1 MESGLGSVPTDETI
15 RTVETATLLTFLSV
29 YTRRE
34 RILEE
39 AHPPSE
45 VQVRS
50 GGTPWTAVTFVYD
63 LGTLSCFNLTPYNI
77 QGREKYIPKSITQ
90 FFFFALAQRPHYAF
104 APGKMHQISGELK
117 VPLE

>member
-90 FFFFALAQRPHYAF
+90 FFFL
-104 APGKMHQISGELK
+104 L
-117 VPLE
+117 